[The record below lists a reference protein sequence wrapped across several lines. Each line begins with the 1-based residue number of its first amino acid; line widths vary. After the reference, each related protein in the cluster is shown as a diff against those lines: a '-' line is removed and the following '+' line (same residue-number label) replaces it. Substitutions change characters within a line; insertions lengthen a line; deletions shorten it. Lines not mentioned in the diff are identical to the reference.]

1 VSAEVQLH
9 PGPDP
14 DLERKQADLLA
25 RIAACGPVVVA
36 FSGGVDSTL
45 VLAAAVRALGPE
57 RVVGVI
63 GVSPSLPRRELEA
76 ALEVGRQLGARVET
90 LETHELDREAYRRNG
105 PDRCYHCKTEL
116 FELLARYGAGRGS
129 PVVLEGTNA
138 DDRLD
143 LRPGHRAA
151 RELGVRSPLLESGLG
166 KDTIRELSRRW
177 GLSTWR
183 KPASPCLSSRI
194 PQYVEVTV
202 EKLGTIEQAEAC
214 LAALGLQEFRV
225 RHHGDVARLE
235 LHPGDWA
242 RILDPQVR
250 AEVVGKLRE
259 LGFRH
264 VALDLDGFRSG
275 SLSSFKKGS

>member
-1 VSAEVQLH
+1 VSAELH
-9 PGPDP
+9 LDSAPDP
-14 DLERKQADLLA
+14 DLDRRQADLLA
-25 RIAACGPVVVA
+25 RIGAYGPVVVA

-45 VLAAAVRALGPE
+45 VLAAAVRALGAE

-76 ALEVGRQLGARVET
+76 ALEVGRQLGARIET
-90 LETHELDREAYRRNG
+90 METHELDREGYRRNG

-116 FELLARYGAGRGS
+116 FELLGRYAAEHGG
-129 PVVLEGTNA
+129 PVILEGTNA

-143 LRPGHRAA
+143 LRPGHQAA

-166 KDTIRELSRRW
+166 KATIRELSRLW
-177 GLSTWR
+177 GISTWR

-202 EKLGTIEQAEAC
+202 EKLGSIEQAEAC

-275 SLSSFKKGS
+275 SLSSFNKGS